1 MIKKL
6 TIACVGTL
14 LTVNTLLAA
23 DKLHTGKILEI
34 KDSGAYVYI
43 KIKKEKEDIWAAIP
57 KTDVK
62 VGDNVTLKESTWM
75 KNFESKT
82 LGRTFDKVLFAEI
95 DGQKKAIH
103 GVDNIHGIHGQAM
116 KKPNPEFGKITT
128 SNEKAI
134 QTNIEAIQKNKEKY
148 KNKNVTLEGEVVEV
162 SNKVM
167 GNTWIKIKNNND
179 AMIFRSMNEDEKVK
193 IGDKIKVTGTIN
205 TDVDYGYG
213 FKYNVIG
220 VNGKVEKL

>member
-1 MIKKL
+1 MKKL
-6 TIACVGTL
+6 FKQIL
-14 LTVNTLLAA
+14 
-23 DKLHTGKILEI
+23 KLFK
-34 KDSGAYVYI
+34 
-43 KIKKEKEDIWAAIP
+43 
-57 KTDVK
+57 
-62 VGDNVTLKESTWM
+62 
-75 KNFESKT
+75 
-82 LGRTFDKVLFAEI
+82 
-95 DGQKKAIH
+95 
-103 GVDNIHGIHGQAM
+103 
-116 KKPNPEFGKITT
+116 
-128 SNEKAI
+128 
-134 QTNIEAIQKNKEKY
+134 KNKEKY

>member
-14 LTVNTLLAA
+14 LTVNTLLAT

-62 VGDNVTLKESTWM
+62 VGDKVTLKESTWM

-116 KKPNPEFGKITT
+116 KKPNPEFNKITT

-134 QTNIEAIQKNKEKY
+134 QTNIEAIQKNKDKF
-148 KNKNVTLEGEVVEV
+148 KNKNVTLEGEVVQV

-193 IGDKIKVTGTIN
+193 IGDKVKVTGTIN